1 MWKEVEKI
9 VKDGI
14 NLDVVLIINNKFV
27 LYNKFFE
34 DL

>member
-9 VKDGI
+9 VKDCI

>member
-9 VKDGI
+9 FKDGI
-14 NLDVVLIINNKFV
+14 NLEVVLIINNKFV